1 MTANP
6 AGNPALSVRNLSVE
20 FPSGRGRL
28 LAIDDISFDVAPGE
42 ILGLVGESGAGKSLT
57 GSAIIS
63 LIEPPGRIASGE
75 IHLSGRRIDNL
86 DDAEMRHVRGREIGM
101 IFQDPRTSL
110 NPLFTVSRQLTDTIR
125 EHRPMSATAARQKAL
140 RLLEIVGIP
149 AAALRLDSYPHEFS
163 GGMCQRVVIALALAA
178 GPRLIIA
185 DEPTTALDVSTQAQ
199 IMTVMKDLCKSS
211 GSAMM
216 LITHSMG
223 VIAALADRVAVMYA
237 GRIVEIG
244 PVADVILRPRHPYTK
259 GLIASIP
266 SLDEKVARFSQIDG
280 AMPRLGRWP
289 GGCSFHPRCPA
300 RMDVCSTVRPEL
312 TEKGNATTACW
323 LDAS

>member
-1 MTANP
+1 MTASP
-6 AGNPALSVRNLSVE
+6 AGHALSVRNLSVE

-28 LAIDDISFDVAPGE
+28 LAIDDVSFDVAPGE

-57 GSAIIS
+57 GSAIIG

-75 IHLSGRRIDNL
+75 ILLAGRRIDNL
-86 DDAEMRHVRGREIGM
+86 DDTQMRHVRGREIGM

-125 EHRPMSATAARQKAL
+125 EHRPMSATAARQEAL
-140 RLLEIVGIP
+140 RLLEMVGIP
-149 AAALRLDSYPHEFS
+149 AAAQRLDSYPHEFS

-199 IMTVMKDLCKSS
+199 IMKVMKDLCKSS

-244 PVADVILRPRHPYTK
+244 PVADVILHPRHPYSK

-266 SLDEKVARFSQIDG
+266 SLEQKMARFSQIDG

-289 GGCSFHPRCPA
+289 GGCSFHPRCPS

-312 TEKGNATTACW
+312 TEKGNAMMACW

>member
-1 MTANP
+1 MT
-6 AGNPALSVRNLSVE
+6 GHPALSVRNLSVG

-57 GSAIIS
+57 GSAIIG

-75 IHLSGRRIDNL
+75 ILLAGRRIDNL

-110 NPLFTVSRQLTDTIR
+110 NPLFTISRQLTDTIR
-125 EHRPMSATAARQKAL
+125 EHKPMSASAARQEAL
-140 RLLEIVGIP
+140 RLLDMVGIP
-149 AAALRLDSYPHEFS
+149 AAAQRLDSYPHEFS

-244 PVADVILRPRHPYTK
+244 PVADVILRPHHPYTK

-266 SLDEKVARFSQIDG
+266 SLDEKLARFSQIDG

-300 RMDVCSTVRPEL
+300 RMDVCAAARPEL
-312 TEKGNATTACW
+312 TKKGNATTACW

>member
-75 IHLSGRRIDNL
+75 IHLNGRRIDNL

-110 NPLFTVSRQLTDTIR
+110 NPLFTVSRQLVDTIR
-125 EHRPMSATAARQKAL
+125 EHRPMSATAARLAAQ
-140 RLLEIVGIP
+140 RLLEMVGIP

-178 GPRLIIA
+178 SPRLIIA

-199 IMTVMKDLCKSS
+199 IMTVMKVLCKSS

-244 PVADVILRPRHPYTK
+244 PVADVILQPRHPYTK

-266 SLDEKVARFSQIDG
+266 SLEEKLARFSQIDG

-323 LDAS
+323 LEAS